1 MKGAC
6 RFTVWKDSHGAVFGE
21 GDVERLIAGESVRKV
36 NTSRDGSGYAA
47 DWMLSGDEKK
57 PAFVRVEEEAEGG

>member
-1 MKGAC
+1 M
-6 RFTVWKDSHGAVFGE
+6 FGE